1 MAAKRSSD
9 VIIGPTKRML
19 KRMLV
24 IMLAI
29 VILTT
34 SVSGVRLAQIM
45 LVQGEKYQTMASEQQ
60 LYDTTLSAPRGDIYD
75 SNMKLLATSSTA
87 WNVFLTPNALTKIKD
102 ETEKTTVK
110 NIIADGLSSILE
122 VEREKIL
129 EYTEKTGSYY
139 IVIKKRV
146 DQKTADAVREFISDN
161 KKLSLSKYIGIDETT
176 KRYYPNGS
184 LASVV
189 LGFVGSDN
197 QGLAGLESYYDTSLT
212 GVSGRVVAAKNAKGA
227 DMPFTYQKVVDAKAG
242 NSLVTTIDT
251 YVQYVTEKYLDK
263 AVKDNA
269 AAERGAAIVMN
280 VNTGEVLG
288 MAIKGDFD
296 PNDPFTLSEEDRAIV
311 DKITD
316 DDESKSKKVAEL
328 RNRQWRNKA
337 VSDTY
342 EPGSVFKIVTL
353 AAALEE
359 NVTNRNMTFTC
370 PGYITVSGQRYSCS
384 HKNGHGTQNL
394 LEATA
399 NSCNPAFI
407 TLGTLLGAH
416 KFSKYFDAFGLT
428 SRTGIDLP
436 GESTPVYHLEK
447 NMGPTELASSAFGQT
462 FNTTPIQMITAIS
475 AAVNGGYLV
484 KPHMVKQVLDSEGKV
499 VENIGTTV
507 KRQVISKET
516 SKLVC
521 EMMAA
526 VVDGGTAKNA
536 KIAGYSLGGKT
547 GTSQKMAQI
556 IETGNSRLY
565 IASFLG
571 VAPIDD
577 PEIAILVMIDEP
589 TGDSYYGGTVAA
601 PVAAQIFED
610 ILPYLGYEP
619 HYTDEELKNLSVS
632 VPDCVDKTIAS
643 AKNAIAAAGLT
654 AKVIGEGEKV
664 ISQSPKSSD
673 SINSGGVVV
682 IYTEDTEEYTV
693 TVPNFNSMTAREVT
707 NAAAA
712 AGVNIDFSGTD
723 VSSSAVRAYKQSI
736 ASGTKVKQGTIVT
749 VNFRDPSAYD

>member
-9 VIIGPTKRML
+9 VIIGPTKKML
-19 KRMLV
+19 KRMLIV
-24 IMLAI
+24 MLAM

-34 SVSGVRLAQIM
+34 SVAGVRLAMVM
-45 LVQGEKYQTMASEQQ
+45 LVNGEKYQTMASEQQ

-87 WNVFLTPNALTKIKD
+87 WNVFLTPNAFNKIKD
-102 ETEKTTVK
+102 ETQKMTVK
-110 NIIADGLSSILE
+110 NLIADGLSSILE
-122 VEREKIL
+122 IDRETVYG
-129 EYTEKTGSYY
+129 YTEKTSSYY
-139 IVIKKRV
+139 IVVKKRV
-146 DQKTADAVREFISDN
+146 DQKTADKVRKFISDN

-212 GVSGRVVAAKNAKGA
+212 GVSGRIVAAKNAKGA
-227 DMPFTYQKVVDAKAG
+227 DMPLTYQKVVDAKVG

-251 YVQYVTEKYLDK
+251 YVQYVAEKYLDK
-263 AVKDNA
+263 AVKDNG

-280 VNTGEVLG
+280 VNTGEIYG

-296 PNDPFTLSEEDRAIV
+296 PNDAFSLSEEDQKIV
-311 DKITD
+311 DELEG
-316 DDESKSKKVAEL
+316 DEKTKKVAEL
-328 RNRQWRNKA
+328 RNKQWRNKA

-370 PGYITVSGQRYSCS
+370 PGYITISGQRYSCS
-384 HKNGHGTQNL
+384 HKNGHGRQDL
-394 LEATA
+394 LQATA

-407 TLGTLLGAH
+407 TLGTLLGTN

-436 GESTPVYHLEK
+436 GESSPVYHLEK

-484 KPHMVKQVLDSEGKV
+484 KPHVVKQILDSDGKIV
-499 VENIGTTV
+499 KNIGTTV

-516 SKLVC
+516 SKQVC

-547 GTSQKMAQI
+547 GTSQKMAKI
-556 IETGNSRLY
+556 LETGNRRLY

-577 PEIAILVMIDEP
+577 PEIAVLVMIDEP

-619 HYTDEELKNLSVS
+619 NYTDEELKNLSVS
-632 VPDCVDKTIAS
+632 VPDCINKTVSAAKNTIAS
-643 AKNAIAAAGLT
+643 AGLT
-654 AKVIGEGEKV
+654 AKIIGDGDTI

-673 SINSGGVVV
+673 SINSGGTVVL
-682 IYTEDTEEYTV
+682 YTENTEEFNV
-693 TVPNFNSMTAREVT
+693 TVPNFSGMTANEV
-707 NAAAA
+707 NRAAAA
-712 AGVNIDFSGTD
+712 AGVNVDFSGTD
-723 VSSSAVRAYKQSI
+723 VSSSSVRAYKQSV
-736 ASGTKVKQGTIVT
+736 ASGTQVKQGTIVT

>member
-9 VIIGPTKRML
+9 VIIGPTKKML
-19 KRMLV
+19 KRMLIV
-24 IMLAI
+24 MLAM

-34 SVSGVRLAQIM
+34 SVAGARLAMVM
-45 LVQGEKYQTMASEQQ
+45 LVNGEKYQTMASEQQ

-87 WNVFLTPNALTKIKD
+87 WNVFLTPNAFNKIKD
-102 ETEKTTVK
+102 ETQKMTVK
-110 NIIADGLSSILE
+110 NLIADGLSSILE
-122 VEREKIL
+122 IDRETVYG
-129 EYTEKTGSYY
+129 YTEKTSSYY
-139 IVIKKRV
+139 IVVKKRV
-146 DQKTADAVREFISDN
+146 DQKTADKVRKFISDN

-184 LASVV
+184 HASVV

-212 GVSGRVVAAKNAKGA
+212 GVSGRIVAAKNAKGA
-227 DMPFTYQKVVDAKAG
+227 DMPLTYQKVVDAKVG

-251 YVQYVTEKYLDK
+251 YVQYVAEKYLDK
-263 AVKDNA
+263 AVKDNG

-280 VNTGEVLG
+280 VNTGEIYG

-296 PNDPFTLSEEDRAIV
+296 PNDAFSLSEEDQKIV
-311 DKITD
+311 DELEG
-316 DDESKSKKVAEL
+316 DEKTKKVAEL
-328 RNRQWRNKA
+328 RNKQWRNKA

-370 PGYITVSGQRYSCS
+370 PGYITISGQRYSCS
-384 HKNGHGTQNL
+384 HKNGHGRQDL
-394 LEATA
+394 LQATA

-407 TLGTLLGAH
+407 TLGTLLGTN

-436 GESTPVYHLEK
+436 GESSPVYHLEK

-484 KPHMVKQVLDSEGKV
+484 KPHVVKQILDSDGKIV
-499 VENIGTTV
+499 KNIGTTV

-516 SKLVC
+516 SKQVC

-547 GTSQKMAQI
+547 GTSQKMAKI
-556 IETGNSRLY
+556 LETGNRRLY

-577 PEIAILVMIDEP
+577 PEIAVLVMIDEP

-619 HYTDEELKNLSVS
+619 NYTDEELKNLSVS
-632 VPDCVDKTIAS
+632 VPDCINKTVSAAKNTIAS
-643 AKNAIAAAGLT
+643 AGLT
-654 AKVIGEGEKV
+654 AKIIGDGDTI

-673 SINSGGVVV
+673 SINSGGTVVL
-682 IYTEDTEEYTV
+682 YTENTEEFNV
-693 TVPNFNSMTAREVT
+693 TVPNFSGMTANEV
-707 NAAAA
+707 NRAAAA
-712 AGVNIDFSGTD
+712 AGVNVDFSGTD
-723 VSSSAVRAYKQSI
+723 VSSSSVRAYKQSV
-736 ASGTKVKQGTIVT
+736 ASGTQVKQGTIVT

>member
-9 VIIGPTKRML
+9 VIIGPTKKML
-19 KRMLV
+19 KRMLIV
-24 IMLAI
+24 MLAM

-34 SVSGVRLAQIM
+34 SVAGVRLAMVM
-45 LVQGEKYQTMASEQQ
+45 LVNGEKYQTMASEQQ

-87 WNVFLTPNALTKIKD
+87 WNVFLTPNAFNKIKD
-102 ETEKTTVK
+102 ETQKMTVK
-110 NIIADGLSSILE
+110 NLIADGLSSILE
-122 VEREKIL
+122 IDRETVYG
-129 EYTEKTGSYY
+129 YTEKTSSYY
-139 IVIKKRV
+139 IVVKKRV
-146 DQKTADAVREFISDN
+146 DQKTADKVRKFISDN

-212 GVSGRVVAAKNAKGA
+212 GVSGRIVAAKNAKGA
-227 DMPFTYQKVVDAKAG
+227 DMPLTYQKVVDAKVG

-251 YVQYVTEKYLDK
+251 YVQYVAEKYLDK
-263 AVKDNA
+263 AVKDNG

-280 VNTGEVLG
+280 VNTGEIYG

-296 PNDPFTLSEEDRAIV
+296 PNDAFSLSEEDQKIV
-311 DKITD
+311 DELEG
-316 DDESKSKKVAEL
+316 DEKTKKVAEL
-328 RNRQWRNKA
+328 RNKQWRNKA

-370 PGYITVSGQRYSCS
+370 PGYITISGQRYSCS
-384 HKNGHGTQNL
+384 HKNGHGRQDL
-394 LEATA
+394 LQATA

-407 TLGTLLGAH
+407 TLGTLLGTN

-436 GESTPVYHLEK
+436 GESSPVYHLEK

-484 KPHMVKQVLDSEGKV
+484 KPHVVKQILDSDGKIV
-499 VENIGTTV
+499 KNIGTTV

-516 SKLVC
+516 SKQVC

-547 GTSQKMAQI
+547 GTSQKVAKI
-556 IETGNSRLY
+556 LETGNRRLY

-577 PEIAILVMIDEP
+577 PEIAVLVMIDEP

-619 HYTDEELKNLSVS
+619 NYTDEELKNLSVS
-632 VPDCVDKTIAS
+632 VPDCINKTVSAAKNTIAS
-643 AKNAIAAAGLT
+643 AGLT
-654 AKVIGEGEKV
+654 AKIIGDGDTI

-673 SINSGGVVV
+673 SINSGGTVVL
-682 IYTEDTEEYTV
+682 YTENTEEFNV
-693 TVPNFNSMTAREVT
+693 TVPNFSGMTANEV
-707 NAAAA
+707 NRAAAA
-712 AGVNIDFSGTD
+712 AGVNVDFSGTD
-723 VSSSAVRAYKQSI
+723 VSSSSVRAYKQSV
-736 ASGTKVKQGTIVT
+736 ASGTQVKQGTIVT